1 MDEWKGVNLGDKT
14 LRLIL
19 KYSYPVSQI
28 SEISQG
34 CFIFANCILLSFS
47 SMKHLPYLGA
57 LLCLLVTTCLSC
69 KSSSPYPGNET
80 NTLHKRE
87 SGPFYHG
94 VASGDPSQHEVL
106 IWTRVTPDYRR
117 KEIRSRQNQNLAKR
131 S

>member
-1 MDEWKGVNLGDKT
+1 MERRKLGDKT

-87 SGPFYHG
+87 SGPFYHS
-94 VASGDPSQHEVL
+94 VASGNPAARGFDMDKGDSGLQ
-106 IWTRVTPDYRR
+106 
-117 KEIRSRQNQNLAKR
+117 KERNP
-131 S
+131 